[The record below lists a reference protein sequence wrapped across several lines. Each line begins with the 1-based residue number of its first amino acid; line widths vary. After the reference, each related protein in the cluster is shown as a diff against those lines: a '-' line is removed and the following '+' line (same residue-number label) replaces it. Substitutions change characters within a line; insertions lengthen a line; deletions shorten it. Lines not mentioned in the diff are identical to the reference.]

1 MSTIGG
7 NGKTQVTGQ
16 NPSKHSRADPFNAL
30 TRVSGGSSTR
40 SISWP
45 AAGMSMQC
53 EDDERTGSRSV
64 PGRKRGTRCDKIRF
78 QAAPEPEKWLALDET
93 QRIELV

>member
-30 TRVSGGSSTR
+30 TWDEHLQRAHEGKRRLVDTLD
-40 SISWP
+40 IL
-45 AAGMSMQC
+45 AGRRNVDAM
-53 EDDERTGSRSV
+53 
-64 PGRKRGTRCDKIRF
+64 
-78 QAAPEPEKWLALDET
+78 
-93 QRIELV
+93 